1 MVNSMMKMDEVMN
14 AHIGSF
20 RYMQYVVRYISKTNL
35 KEDKG
40 LDVERIG
47 MQILRRIKNITI
59 NENTHGWDFLLMRM
73 WDGIFTEKEREKMN
87 ERLLE
92 KNDIMLNY
100 KMLSLKKDDPLILA
114 QQHDILNEEVSEN
127 VVEESIVDESE
138 LEKSDVD
145 DVTAR

>member
-14 AHIGSF
+14 VQIGSL

-40 LDVERIG
+40 IDVERIG

-73 WDGIFTEKEREKMN
+73 WDGIFTEKERDKMN

-100 KMLSLKKDDPLILA
+100 KMLSLIKDDPLILA

-145 DVTAR
+145 DLTAL